1 MSTTE
6 MQNSYRWVIVALGAL
21 MTCVTIGAMFSLAVF
36 MPHISSD
43 TGWTRAGI
51 SSAMTL
57 NFLMMGASSFGW
69 GMLTDRIGT
78 RPVVLIGSVL
88 LGVVLVLASRA
99 TSLIAFQLIYGIGVG
114 LAGGTFFAPM
124 MAAVTGWFDKHRG
137 LAVSLVSAGVGVA
150 PATVSPFAAW
160 LLASYDWRTAMMTI
174 GLLASAI
181 LLPAAFFVRNAP
193 QAAAGRPAQDGAT
206 VTVGAPDN
214 PLSRAFRSPQFALL
228 AGTYFLCCAA
238 HSGPIFHIMSY
249 AITCGI
255 SAMAAVSIYSVEG
268 IAGLG
273 GRLLFGVA
281 ADRFGPKRV
290 LVIGLLVQA
299 LVIAAYLS
307 ANELSTFYVLAVIFG
322 AAYGGVMPLYALL
335 AREYF
340 GQQVMGSVLG
350 ALAMASSF
358 GMALGPVA
366 GGWIFDRFDVYDW
379 LFIGSSILGL
389 AAFLIALAFPPF
401 ASARRR
407 QPAAA

>member
-1 MSTTE
+1 MSTPE
-6 MQNSYRWVIVALGAL
+6 NPYRWIIVAIGAL

-36 MPHISSD
+36 MPHISAA

-57 NFLMMGASSFGW
+57 NFLVMGASSFGW

-78 RPVVLIGSVL
+78 RPVVLIGSLL
-88 LGVVLVLASRA
+88 LGIVLVLASCA
-99 TSLIAFQLIYGIGVG
+99 TSLIAFQLSYGIGVG
-114 LAGGTFFAPM
+114 LAGGAFFAPM

-160 LLASYDWRTAMMTI
+160 LLASYDWRTAMLTI

-181 LLPAAFFVRNAP
+181 LLPAAFFVRNA
-193 QAAAGRPAQDGAT
+193 QHTSAGSASNGGAT
-206 VTVGAPDN
+206 GSVGPSEN
-214 PLSRAFRSPQFALL
+214 LLSKAFRSPQFALL

-273 GRLLFGVA
+273 GRLLFGLA

-290 LVIGLLVQA
+290 LVTGLLIQA

-307 ANELSTFYVLAVIFG
+307 ANQLSTFYALAVVFG

-350 ALAMASSF
+350 ALTMASSF

-379 LFIGSSILGL
+379 LFIGSSVIGV
-389 AAFLIALAFPPF
+389 AAFLIALAFPRF
-401 ASARRR
+401 ASSKNQ

>member
-6 MQNSYRWVIVALGAL
+6 MQNSYRWVLVALGAL

-36 MPHISSD
+36 MPHISAA

-51 SSAMTL
+51 SSAMTF
-57 NFLMMGASSFGW
+57 NFLMMGISSFGW

-78 RPVVLIGSVL
+78 RPVVLIGSIL

-99 TSLIAFQLIYGIGVG
+99 TNLLLFQLTYGIGVG
-114 LAGGTFFAPM
+114 LAGGAFFAPM

-174 GLLASAI
+174 GVLATAI
-181 LLPAAFFVRNAP
+181 LFPAAFFVRNAR
-193 QAAAGRPAQDGAT
+193 QAPANDPAPKGAT
-206 VTVGAPDN
+206 VTVGAADN

-249 AITCGI
+249 AISCGI
-255 SAMAAVSIYSVEG
+255 SSMAAVSIYSVEG

-290 LVIGLLVQA
+290 LVIGLLIQA

-307 ANELSTFYVLAVIFG
+307 AAQLSTFYVLAIIFG

-379 LFIGSSILGL
+379 LFIGSSIIGI

-401 ASARRR
+401 ASARRE

>member
-1 MSTTE
+1 MSTPE
-6 MQNSYRWVIVALGAL
+6 NPYRWIIVAIGAL

-36 MPHISSD
+36 MPHISAA

-57 NFLMMGASSFGW
+57 NFLVMGASSFGW

-78 RPVVLIGSVL
+78 RPVVLIGSLL
-88 LGVVLVLASRA
+88 LGIVLVLASRA
-99 TSLIAFQLIYGIGVG
+99 TSLIAFQLSYGIGVG
-114 LAGGTFFAPM
+114 LAGGAFFAPM

-160 LLASYDWRTAMMTI
+160 LLASYDWRTAMLTI

-181 LLPAAFFVRNAP
+181 LLPAAFFVRNA
-193 QAAAGRPAQDGAT
+193 QQTSAGSASNGGAT
-206 VTVGAPDN
+206 GFVGPSEN
-214 PLSRAFRSPQFALL
+214 LLSKAFRSPQFALL

-273 GRLLFGVA
+273 GRLLFGLA

-290 LVIGLLVQA
+290 LVTGLLIQA

-307 ANELSTFYVLAVIFG
+307 ANQLSTFYALAVVFG

-350 ALAMASSF
+350 ALTMASSF

-379 LFIGSSILGL
+379 LFIGSSVIGV
-389 AAFLIALAFPPF
+389 AAFLIALAFPRF
-401 ASARRR
+401 ASSKNQ

>member
-1 MSTTE
+1 MSTLET
-6 MQNSYRWVIVALGAL
+6 QNPYRWIIVALGAL

-36 MPHISSD
+36 MPHISAA

-78 RPVVLIGSVL
+78 RPVVLVGSIA
-88 LGVVLVLASRA
+88 LGVVLVLASHA
-99 TSLIAFQLIYGIGVG
+99 TSLIAFQLAYGVGVG
-114 LAGGTFFAPM
+114 LAGGAFFAPM

-181 LLPAAFFVRNAP
+181 LLPAAFFVRNAQ
-193 QAAAGRPAQDGAT
+193 QAPANRPASIGET
-206 VTVGAPDN
+206 VTVGATNN
-214 PLSRAFRSPQFALL
+214 PLSKAFRSPQFALL

-255 SAMAAVSIYSVEG
+255 SAMTAVSIYSVEG

-281 ADRFGPKRV
+281 ADRLGPKRV
-290 LVIGLLVQA
+290 LVTGLLVQA

-307 ANELSTFYVLAVIFG
+307 ANQLSTFYVLAVVFG

-350 ALAMASSF
+350 ALTMASSF

-379 LFIGSSILGL
+379 LFIGSSVIGI
-389 AAFLIALAFPPF
+389 AAFLIALAFPRF
-401 ASARRR
+401 ASSENH
-407 QPAAA
+407 QPAPA

>member
-1 MSTTE
+1 MSTLE
-6 MQNSYRWVIVALGAL
+6 NPYRWVIVAIGAL

-36 MPHISSD
+36 MPHISTD

-51 SSAMTL
+51 SSAMTF

-69 GMLTDRIGT
+69 GVLTDRIGT

-88 LGVVLVLASRA
+88 LGLVLVLASRA
-99 TSLIAFQLIYGIGVG
+99 TSLIAFQLTYGIGVG
-114 LAGGTFFAPM
+114 LAGGAFFAPM

-160 LLASYDWRTAMMTI
+160 LLANYDWRTAMMAI

-181 LLPAAFFVRNAP
+181 LLPAALFVRNAQQTP
-193 QAAAGRPAQDGAT
+193 NRPIAAGDAS
-206 VTVGAPDN
+206 VGPSETL
-214 PLSRAFRSPQFALL
+214 LSKAFRSPQFALL

-238 HSGPIFHIMSY
+238 HSGPIFHVMSY

-255 SAMAAVSIYSVEG
+255 STMAAVSIYSVEG

-281 ADRFGPKRV
+281 ADRFSPKRV
-290 LVIGLLVQA
+290 LVAGLLIQA

-307 ANELSTFYVLAVIFG
+307 ANQLSTFYALAVVFG

-350 ALAMASSF
+350 ALTMASSF

-379 LFIGSSILGL
+379 LFIGSSAIGI
-389 AAFLIALAFPPF
+389 AAFLIALTFPQS
-401 ASARRR
+401 ASSKNQ
-407 QPAAA
+407 QPAPA

>member
-1 MSTTE
+1 MSTPE
-6 MQNSYRWVIVALGAL
+6 NPYRWIIVAIGAL

-36 MPHISSD
+36 MPHISAA

-57 NFLMMGASSFGW
+57 NFLVMGASSFGW

-78 RPVVLIGSVL
+78 RPVVLIGSLL
-88 LGVVLVLASRA
+88 LGIVLVLASRA
-99 TSLIAFQLIYGIGVG
+99 TSLIAFQLSYGIGVG
-114 LAGGTFFAPM
+114 LAGGAFFAPM

-160 LLASYDWRTAMMTI
+160 LLASYDWRTAMLTI

-181 LLPAAFFVRNAP
+181 LLPAAFFVRNA
-193 QAAAGRPAQDGAT
+193 QQTSAGSASNGGAT
-206 VTVGAPDN
+206 GSVGPSEN
-214 PLSRAFRSPQFALL
+214 LLSKAFRSPQFALL

-290 LVIGLLVQA
+290 LVTGLLIQA

-307 ANELSTFYVLAVIFG
+307 ANQLSTFYALAVVFG

-350 ALAMASSF
+350 ALTMASSF

-379 LFIGSSILGL
+379 LFIGSSVIGV
-389 AAFLIALAFPPF
+389 AAFLIALAFPRF
-401 ASARRR
+401 ASSKNQ

>member
-1 MSTTE
+1 MSVAET
-6 MQNSYRWVIVALGAL
+6 QSSYRWVIVAIGAL

-36 MPHISSD
+36 MPPISAA

-69 GMLTDRIGT
+69 GMVSDRIGT

-88 LGVVLVLASRA
+88 LGIVLVLASRA

-114 LAGGTFFAPM
+114 LAGGAFFAPM
-124 MAAVTGWFDKHRG
+124 MATVTGWFDKHRG

-160 LLASYDWRTAMMTI
+160 LLANYDWRTAMMTI

-181 LLPAAFFVRNAP
+181 LLPAALFVRNA
-193 QAAAGRPAQDGAT
+193 QAAPSRPALSDASDT
-206 VTVGAPDN
+206 VSASGN
-214 PLSRAFRSPQFALL
+214 PLSKAFRSPQFMLL

-255 SAMAAVSIYSVEG
+255 SAMTAVSIYSVEG

-281 ADRFGPKRV
+281 ADRFGPKRA
-290 LVIGLLVQA
+290 LVTGLLIQA

-307 ANELSTFYVLAVIFG
+307 ANQLTTFYVLAVIFG

-350 ALAMASSF
+350 ALTMASSF
-358 GMALGPVA
+358 GMALGPMA

-379 LFIGSSILGL
+379 LFIGSSIIGL
-389 AAFLIALAFPPF
+389 AAFLIALAFPSFP
-401 ASARRR
+401 SARRQ